1 MTTRGIELLERR
13 LEGGALRFIRASV
26 RGLHKVSP
34 HLRHQHEAEGDP
46 LFVSTVRERADSAP
60 AETLQ
65 ALRRALAGGALESA
79 RVLCERIPLTEDVE
93 TLELLLQTLLAYG
106 ERDEASKLA
115 EASRAALSTTDRGAT
130 LLELLGLGSESLTL
144 PSGRLNALG
153 IERQL
158 KQGSLSASLLAEQ
171 LRGRLR
177 VWLREPEAHLLLSNA
192 LRSDDPLAA
201 CRFFSRYLQWHGLP
215 GCTQWPKPI
224 GVSPLATL
232 TFQPRPR
239 AAGGPLVSV
248 IVAAHDAEA
257 TLGYAIDSLL
267 AQTHQFLEI
276 LVGDDASSDGTKELL
291 LRRYGAEPRVRLFR
305 SEANQG
311 AYNVRNALI
320 ARARGELVTFHDADD
335 VALPTR
341 VETQVKL
348 MDAPGA
354 MACVANRVRVD
365 PEGGFVF
372 FKDQKASRLALVSLM
387 LRRSAFDTVGP
398 FRPVRFGGDLEL
410 YADVRAK
417 FGARAVVR
425 SRAPLIVGLWAP
437 TSATGSV
444 GSESLPDGFRSPAR
458 RRYSELVYFKHGPE
472 GTRPS
477 EEDIGV
483 MLQETGNWVP
493 AQPLFE
499 VKP

>member
-1 MTTRGIELLERR
+1 MTTPGIELLERR

-34 HLRHQHEAEGDP
+34 ARGHQHEAGGDP

-65 ALRRALAGGALESA
+65 ALRQALAGGALESA
-79 RVLCERIPLTEDVE
+79 RVLCERIPLTGDVE

-115 EASRAALSTTDRGAT
+115 GASRAALSTTDRGAT

-158 KQGSLSASLLAEQ
+158 KQGSLSASALAEQ

-192 LRSDDPLAA
+192 LRVDDPQAA
-201 CRFFSRYLQWHGLP
+201 CRFFGRYLQWHGLA

-248 IVAAHDAEA
+248 ILAAHDAEA

-267 AQTHQFLEI
+267 AQTHQRLEI
-276 LVGDDASSDGTKELL
+276 LIGDDASRDGTSELL
-291 LRRYGAEPRVRLFR
+291 HRYGDEPRVRLFR

-320 ARARGELVTFHDADD
+320 RRARGELVTFHDADD
-335 VALPTR
+335 LALPTR
-341 VETQVKL
+341 IQTQVAL
-348 MDAPGA
+348 LSSQGA
-354 MACVANRVRVD
+354 QACVANRLRVD
-365 PEGGFVF
+365 PEGRFVF

-387 LRRSAFDTVGP
+387 LRRGALDAVGP
-398 FRPVRFGGDLEL
+398 LRPVRFGGDLEL

-417 FGARAVVR
+417 FGAGAVVR

-437 TSATGSV
+437 TSVTGSV

-458 RRYSELVYFKHGPE
+458 RRYSELVYFKHGPAT
-472 GTRPS
+472 TRPS

-483 MLQETGNWVP
+483 MLQETGNW
-493 AQPLFE
+493 ASARPLIDM
-499 VKP
+499 KP